1 MTKTLLAL
9 LPVSAFTA
17 SAAHIHTAACND
29 ITNPSEFSITL
40 DEIKSRVKLPITK
53 VNNLSSES
61 TVVVDLMAFYQP
73 SYEQKMGLQWV
84 HQRIHKLVDNTN
96 TGLANSGIPVT
107 IRLVNV
113 QAISGISD
121 DLHYS
126 SKEDGQNVVR
136 GAGSLASSQ
145 ILNPYENFPENK
157 IYEDMGADL
166 ALYIRDYNLALQ
178 PENALGFGSLAGE
191 LTTVFDTATLPET
204 DWLYPQGEYVLAHEV
219 GHNFNAGHLKDDGGF
234 TFLPAAHAYTCGGRT
249 TIMGPADPNGH
260 RFFSSPEKTINGEVC
275 GVTGTADNTSV
286 IKEYAPLAAQR
297 RNAPSAKGSVFFTE
311 QVYSYTAGESSL
323 TVTIKRDGDL
333 SEAASVQIGLLNGS
347 AKAGKDFTDT
357 ASRITFE
364 AGQDTAT
371 FSFPVNTSATGKAAV
386 VIRYPYKL
394 TIANQDATVLF
405 TDEVPGVFGFS
416 ATAYNAAE
424 NAGSVNLTINR
435 TGGSDGTRSVRV
447 YTEDGSRKAGVDYVA
462 LDSII
467 SFDAGQTSKPVTIS
481 LIDNSIVDTNGTFKV
496 NMTTIDGSDIDTTAA
511 EVTVTL
517 TNNDIAT
524 PPGNGADSKEGSG
537 GGSFGQWV
545 LGLLFVATWFRRRP
559 ELDCSNNHIDR

>member
-157 IYEDMGADL
+157 IYED
-166 ALYIRDYNLALQ
+166 
-178 PENALGFGSLAGE
+178 
-191 LTTVFDTATLPET
+191 
-204 DWLYPQGEYVLAHEV
+204 
-219 GHNFNAGHLKDDGGF
+219 
-234 TFLPAAHAYTCGGRT
+234 
-249 TIMGPADPNGH
+249 
-260 RFFSSPEKTINGEVC
+260 
-275 GVTGTADNTSV
+275 
-286 IKEYAPLAAQR
+286 
-297 RNAPSAKGSVFFTE
+297 
-311 QVYSYTAGESSL
+311 
-323 TVTIKRDGDL
+323 
-333 SEAASVQIGLLNGS
+333 
-347 AKAGKDFTDT
+347 
-357 ASRITFE
+357 
-364 AGQDTAT
+364 
-371 FSFPVNTSATGKAAV
+371 
-386 VIRYPYKL
+386 
-394 TIANQDATVLF
+394 
-405 TDEVPGVFGFS
+405 
-416 ATAYNAAE
+416 
-424 NAGSVNLTINR
+424 
-435 TGGSDGTRSVRV
+435 
-447 YTEDGSRKAGVDYVA
+447 GSR
-462 LDSII
+462 S
-467 SFDAGQTSKPVTIS
+467 
-481 LIDNSIVDTNGTFKV
+481 
-496 NMTTIDGSDIDTTAA
+496 
-511 EVTVTL
+511 
-517 TNNDIAT
+517 
-524 PPGNGADSKEGSG
+524 
-537 GGSFGQWV
+537 
-545 LGLLFVATWFRRRP
+545 RP
-559 ELDCSNNHIDR
+559 LY